1 MSSKHPKHPNHIDYV
16 EFPADSPAGI
26 AKVKAFYGAAFSWSY
41 KDWGDSYVDTESSGV
56 SSGFTAHPDKSSKP
70 LVVIYSDDLVAAR
83 DRIVKAGGTI
93 TKDIFAFPGGK
104 RFHFTDPMGNELAV
118 WSES

>member
-1 MSSKHPKHPNHIDYV
+1 MDAKPHPHQIDYI
-16 EFPADSPAGI
+16 ELPADSTATLT
-26 AKVKAFYGAAFSWSY
+26 KVKAFYGAAFSWTY
-41 KDWGDSYVDTESSGV
+41 KDWGDSYVDTHNSGV
-56 SSGFTAHPDKSSKP
+56 SSGFNAHPDRTPTP

-83 DRIVKAGGTI
+83 DRVVTAGGTI

-104 RFHFTDPMGNELAV
+104 RFHFKDPAGNELAV